1 MQYYTV
7 ADVMNITGE
16 GINKCYQIIRELNLQ
31 FKKDYPQS
39 VSIQGKILKKYFD
52 EKMGIKKDCSEEQ

>member
-1 MQYYTV
+1 MHYYNV
-7 ADVMNITGE
+7 KDVMKITGE